1 MLQTAVET
9 ADSVVTGDPVSLT
22 FAQERE
28 YTAQGRAM
36 IVTYWLLKGDGLTI
50 QNVMSLTGLSR
61 SGAYRLMTIVCYH
74 LPVYNEN
81 GVWQMCSTREVD

>member
-1 MLQTAVET
+1 MA
-9 ADSVVTGDPVSLT
+9 ASVVTGGPASLT

-36 IVTYWLLKGDGLTI
+36 IVTFWLLHGDGLTI
-50 QNVMSLTGLSR
+50 DNVMTLTGLSR

-81 GVWQMCSTREVD
+81 GVWQLCVMKEVE